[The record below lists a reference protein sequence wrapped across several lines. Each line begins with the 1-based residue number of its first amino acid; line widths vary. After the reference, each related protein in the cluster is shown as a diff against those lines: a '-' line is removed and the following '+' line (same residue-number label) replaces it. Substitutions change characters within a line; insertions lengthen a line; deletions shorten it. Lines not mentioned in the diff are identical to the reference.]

1 MKVRLSTELVIISL
15 VTRLPIPSFL
25 ESHITE
31 EIEVR
36 KEIPKPKAAASFTY
50 LPVWNLTV
58 TFAFQLHG
66 SLCNKIGCRLNRA
79 RDNNLSIIHQK
90 S

>member
-1 MKVRLSTELVIISL
+1 MELSESCKNRNKAISEMKVRLSTELVIISL

-36 KEIPKPKAAASFTY
+36 KEIPKPSSLACI
-50 LPVWNLTV
+50 
-58 TFAFQLHG
+58 HG
-66 SLCNKIGCRLNRA
+66 
-79 RDNNLSIIHQK
+79 
-90 S
+90 